1 MAIHTNGIMNV
12 DWEQRVDFDRL
23 RRERLARIKS
33 HLKTSDAGA
42 LLCFDMNN
50 VRYITATHI
59 GTWAQDKVARFT
71 LLPQDDEPILWD
83 FGSAAKHH
91 QLYCPW
97 LDGEERSRP
106 GVSMLRGTI
115 SPEMGRAEKVA
126 GWIVEELEARGLQND
141 PVAIDIVEPP
151 VLFALQ
157 QRGVTVIDG
166 QQLMLEARKIKTVDE
181 ITLLTQAASM
191 VDASYQIIYEN
202 LRPGIRENDCVA
214 MVSKFLYEQGSELVE
229 GVNAISGERCNPHP
243 HVASDRMLRPGD
255 PAYFDILHSFM
266 GYRTCYYRTFVVGS
280 ASKAQIDAYAKCRD
294 LLDHAISMIKPG
306 VTTAEVVEIW
316 PKAQEFGFPNE
327 ELAFALQ
334 YGHGLGLNIWEKP
347 IFSRLF
353 SFDHPEVIEEGMVFA
368 LETFW
373 PAADGWSAARIE
385 EEVVVTK
392 DGCEII
398 SRFPAEELM
407 VTGPRY
413 YTALGPLSTARETES
428 SYNNT
433 RVFKDGK
440 PEPTATSK
448 SEVETV

>member
-1 MAIHTNGIMNV
+1 
-12 DWEQRVDFDRL
+12 
-23 RRERLARIKS
+23 
-33 HLKTSDAGA
+33 
-42 LLCFDMNN
+42 
-50 VRYITATHI
+50 
-59 GTWAQDKVARFT
+59 
-71 LLPQDDEPILWD
+71 
-83 FGSAAKHH
+83 
-91 QLYCPW
+91 
-97 LDGEERSRP
+97 
-106 GVSMLRGTI
+106 
-115 SPEMGRAEKVA
+115 
-126 GWIVEELEARGLQND
+126 
-141 PVAIDIVEPP
+141 
-151 VLFALQ
+151 
-157 QRGVTVIDG
+157 
-166 QQLMLEARKIKTVDE
+166 
-181 ITLLTQAASM
+181 
-191 VDASYQIIYEN
+191 
-202 LRPGIRENDCVA
+202 
-214 MVSKFLYEQGSELVE
+214 
-229 GVNAISGERCNPHP
+229 
-243 HVASDRMLRPGD
+243 
-255 PAYFDILHSFM
+255 M

-280 ASKAQIDAYAKCRD
+280 ASRAQIDAYAKCRD

-373 PAADGWSAARIE
+373 PASDGWSAARIE

-407 VTGPRY
+407 VTGPKY

-433 RVFKDGK
+433 RVFKNGK
-440 PEPTATSK
+440 PESTPTPT
-448 SEVETV
+448 SEVEKV